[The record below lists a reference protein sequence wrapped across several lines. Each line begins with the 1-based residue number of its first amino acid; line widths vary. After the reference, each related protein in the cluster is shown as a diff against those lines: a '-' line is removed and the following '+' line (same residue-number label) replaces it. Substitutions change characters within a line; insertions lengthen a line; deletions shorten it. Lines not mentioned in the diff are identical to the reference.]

1 VTGIRTI
8 ALPTSTS
15 LLKKWLSLVKSVL
28 TTKETVMPKF
38 RVMAHETVYYM
49 VEVEAE
55 SADAVRDSITE
66 GEIEFSSEN
75 IVDGD
80 NFNLMSVEP
89 VDS

>member
-1 VTGIRTI
+1 
-8 ALPTSTS
+8 
-15 LLKKWLSLVKSVL
+15 
-28 TTKETVMPKF
+28 MPKY

-55 SADAVRDSITE
+55 SADAVRDLITE
-66 GEIEFSSEN
+66 GDVEFSSVD

-89 VDS
+89 VDK

>member
-1 VTGIRTI
+1 
-8 ALPTSTS
+8 
-15 LLKKWLSLVKSVL
+15 
-28 TTKETVMPKF
+28 MPKF

-55 SADAVRDSITE
+55 SADAVRDLITE
-66 GEIEFSSEN
+66 GDVEFSSED

-80 NFNLMSVEP
+80 DFNLMSVEP

>member
-1 VTGIRTI
+1 
-8 ALPTSTS
+8 
-15 LLKKWLSLVKSVL
+15 
-28 TTKETVMPKF
+28 
-38 RVMAHETVYYM
+38 MAHETVYYM

-66 GEIEFSSEN
+66 GDIEFSSED

-89 VDS
+89 VDN

>member
-1 VTGIRTI
+1 
-8 ALPTSTS
+8 
-15 LLKKWLSLVKSVL
+15 
-28 TTKETVMPKF
+28 MPKF
-38 RVMAHETVYYM
+38 RVRAQETVYYM

-66 GEIEFSSEN
+66 GDIEFSSEN

-89 VDS
+89 VDN